1 EVRRV
6 GIEAWSNIGLC
17 HPGCQVTADAERRI
31 VSSAGD
37 DSRRILE
44 IGSVSRA
51 CAHADGALPQ
61 LLDDCQYDLGVVVI
75 GADVVNT
82 RADVH
87 DAADRQ
93 CRESTRNDKTRF
105 RYAAHLL
112 NDYRSDHAGV
122 NRTRKVI

>member
-1 EVRRV
+1 MIRRPPR
-6 GIEAWSNIGLC
+6 STLF
-17 HPGCQVTADAERRI
+17 PYTTLFRS

-44 IGSVSRA
+44 IGNVSRA

-61 LLDDCQYDLGVVVI
+61 LLDDCQYDLRVVVI
-75 GADVVNT
+75 GADVVTT

-93 CRESTRNDKTRF
+93 CRESTSNDRARF
-105 RYAAHLL
+105 GYAAHAI
-112 NDYRSDHAGV
+112 YCTTIV
-122 NRTRKVI
+122 PTM